1 MFVFTSSFS
10 LHGRVVLIKHLNIVT
25 SHSVIGSRQTDKLD
39 ICHTIRIYGEA
50 SELALDTTP
59 QLLSERRV
67 CPLVITQKGMST
79 GRTCFNDPSIPTNK
93 TTVWQLVSTW
103 HFKETV
109 KK

>member
-1 MFVFTSSFS
+1 LAPDKLTNWMFVTP
-10 LHGRVVLIKHLNIVT
+10 VLVT
-25 SHSVIGSRQTDKLD
+25 ESTISRQPLKR
-39 ICHTIRIYGEA
+39 IRIYGEA

-93 TTVWQLVSTW
+93 TTVSQLVSTW

-109 KK
+109 MK